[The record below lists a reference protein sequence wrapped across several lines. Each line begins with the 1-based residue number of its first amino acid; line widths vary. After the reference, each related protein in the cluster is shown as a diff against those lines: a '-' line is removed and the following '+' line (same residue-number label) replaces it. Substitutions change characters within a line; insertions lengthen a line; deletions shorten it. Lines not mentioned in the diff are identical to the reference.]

1 MEAAFSVSRAHPEIA
16 GRNDKHR
23 GGRCRTAA
31 DEGQRMSISRQ
42 SSSESARLSRRGL
55 LAGLFVASA
64 GALVAC
70 SGGNGGSAGGGGNTP
85 AGQSAGSSSGSAAT
99 TATVQMTDAN
109 KFDPA
114 SVSIAKGGT
123 VTWKNGSSTQHTS
136 TDDPS
141 KAANKADAGLP
152 SGAQP
157 WDSGMLNPGQSFSH
171 TFDVAG
177 TYKYFCIPHESVGML
192 GTITVT

>member
-1 MEAAFSVSRAHPEIA
+1 
-16 GRNDKHR
+16 
-23 GGRCRTAA
+23 
-31 DEGQRMSISRQ
+31 MSISRL
-42 SSSESARLSRRGL
+42 SGLDGSRLSRRGL

-70 SGGNGGSAGGGGNTP
+70 SGGGTTATSGGNTAAGGG
-85 AGQSAGSSSGSAAT
+85 ASSGASSAAK
-99 TATVQMTDAN
+99 TATVNMTDAN
-109 KFDPA
+109 KFEPA
-114 SVSIAKGGT
+114 SVTIAKGGT
-123 VTWKNGSSTQHTS
+123 VTWKNTSSTQHTS

-141 KAANKADAGLP
+141 KAANKADAALP

-157 WDSGMLNPGQSFSH
+157 WDSGMVDAGKTFSH

-192 GTITVT
+192 GTVVVQ